1 MGAWYDA
8 VLPSAAVKI
17 LSTPRLTIRLGA
29 VRRNYERL
37 AKTSAPAKC
46 GAAVKANGY
55 GLGAVAVSRTLS
67 SAGCTEFFVA
77 SVAEGIEIRHVL
89 SDVNVN
95 VFNGAMPGTIDD
107 LVAHRLTPLV
117 ISLEQLTIW
126 RQAAKKSGETL
137 PVGLHLDTGMR
148 RTGLQVNE
156 IEAIADNDDLL
167 DGMRLR
173 HVMSHLASADEIDST
188 QPEIQLAEFERAIAV
203 LPAATL
209 SLANSAGIHRGPEYH
224 FDLVRPGVSLYG
236 GAPSPDKP
244 NPMEHAVV
252 LEAPM
257 MQIYDVHRGDRVGY
271 GATYEVVRPARHA
284 VLALGYADGFLRSSS
299 NRGRVWVAGVKCPI
313 VGRVSMDL
321 TIIDVTRVPVANL
334 ELGAAVEVIGSN
346 RLVDDVATDA
356 GTIAHELLTD
366 LGGRYEV
373 VFEDD

>member
-1 MGAWYDA
+1 M
-8 VLPSAAVKI
+8 KI
-17 LSTPRLTIRLGA
+17 LSTPRLTVRLGA

-37 AKTSAPAKC
+37 AKTAAPAKC

-55 GLGAVAVSRTLS
+55 GLGAVPVSRTLAS
-67 SAGCTEFFVA
+67 VGCTEFFVA
-77 SVAEGIEIRHVL
+77 SVAEGIEIRQVL
-89 SDVNVN
+89 PDVNLN

-126 RQAAKKSGETL
+126 RQAAKNAGEML
-137 PVGLHLDTGMR
+137 RVGLHIDTGMR

-156 IEAIADNDDLL
+156 IEAIAEDDRLL
-167 DGMRLR
+167 AGMEIR
-173 HVMSHLASADEIDST
+173 HVLSHLASADEVDNNQS
-188 QPEIQLAEFERAIAV
+188 EIQLAEFERAIGV

-209 SLANSAGIHRGPEYH
+209 SLANSAGMHRGPEYH
-224 FDLVRPGVSLYG
+224 FDLVRPGVSIYG
-236 GAPSPDKP
+236 GAPFPGKP

-257 MQIYDVHRGDRVGY
+257 MQIYDVHPGDRVGY
-271 GATYEVVRPARHA
+271 GATYEVVHPARHA

-299 NRGRVWVAGVKCPI
+299 NSGRVWVAGVECPI

-321 TIIDVTRVPVANL
+321 TIIDVTALPVANL
-334 ELGAAVEVIGSN
+334 ELGAAVEVMGSN
-346 RLVDDVATDA
+346 RLVDDVAADA

-373 VFEDD
+373 VYEDD